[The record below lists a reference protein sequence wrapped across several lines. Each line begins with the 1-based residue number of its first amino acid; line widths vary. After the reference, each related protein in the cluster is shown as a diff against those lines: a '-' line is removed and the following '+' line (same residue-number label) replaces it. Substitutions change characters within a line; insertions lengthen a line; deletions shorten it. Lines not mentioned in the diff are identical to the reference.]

1 MKIADLFDH
10 FLIDLDGVVYVGDKP
25 TTGAKET
32 IATLRA
38 MGKSLIFL
46 TNDPRNSSGD
56 YAERLRSMDIQATSN
71 EVITSGMAI
80 ALYIK
85 KHYGLSSGKAYVVG
99 SPALK
104 DEIKKV
110 GLKLATGEESKKANF
125 VIVGGHPGFNY
136 EEMKLATIAIRGGA
150 RFFGTNRDPLF
161 PTLEGLIPATG
172 AIVASIEFASGEK
185 AIIAGKPEPIMFEA
199 AKKLLSSQERI
210 VIIGDRLDTD
220 IAGGKRAGISTILAL
235 SGSTDRDGLSHSQI
249 IPDYVINDL
258 RDLLKEK
265 K

>member
-1 MKIADLFDH
+1 MRIADLFDH
-10 FLIDLDGVVYVGDKP
+10 ILIDLDGVVYVGDKP

-38 MGKSLIFL
+38 MGKSVIFL
-46 TNDPRNSSGD
+46 TNDPRSSSSE
-56 YAERLRSMDIQATSN
+56 YAEKLKSMGIQATSN

-80 ALYIK
+80 AFYIK
-85 KHYGLSSGKAYVVG
+85 EHYRLDSGKAYVVG

-104 DEIKKV
+104 EEIKKV
-110 GLKLATGEESKKANF
+110 GLKLANGEESKKANF

-136 EEMKLATIAIRGGA
+136 EEMKLATIAIIGGA
-150 RFFGTNRDPLF
+150 HFFGTNRDPLF
-161 PTLEGLIPATG
+161 PTSEGLIPATG
-172 AIVASIEFASGEK
+172 AIVASIEYATGKK
-185 AIIAGKPEPIMFEA
+185 AITAGKPEPIMFEA

-220 IAGGKRAGISTILAL
+220 IAGGKRAGIATILIL
-235 SGSTDRDGLSHSQI
+235 SGSTDRGELSRSKI
-249 IPDYVINDL
+249 TPDYVFDDL

-265 K
+265 